1 MRFVALF
8 TALLLAAAVVYFGY
22 AVAARL
28 STGRAR
34 RQHRAARWQ
43 VRHRAADGHTMVAV
57 VLTTADGQ
65 ELDEHVVVR
74 IPDGDPDWQSRFLAA
89 RQEAEER
96 AFHLNADR

>member
-1 MRFVALF
+1 MRVVALLV
-8 TALLLAAAVVYFGY
+8 ALLLVAAVIYFGY
-22 AVAARL
+22 AAATRL
-28 STGRAR
+28 GAGRAR

-43 VRHRAADGHTMVAV
+43 VRHRGADGHTVVSV
-57 VLTTADGQ
+57 VLTSPTG
-65 ELDEHVVVR
+65 EEFDEHVVVG